1 MEKKSFLRK
10 NLKHK
15 KAKCPKVRPF
25 LEYFSQS
32 LPKVQERKFTRLTWI
47 FKKSSQLQ
55 CLLMSLK
62 NRKKRITVHYLTK
75 TMLMI
80 QWLQNVPRF
89 LASSIT
95 TYWRGRL
102 VVFYL
107 LSYLKPTFFSLKWHS
122 KQKPLISRILSL
134 SRGDLC
140 LIHKSFL
147 FCTTNLQG
155 VKIQV
160 TVFP

>member
-1 MEKKSFLRK
+1 MVNQGVIKSPPSVGPALATYYVGSTRG
-10 NLKHK
+10 
-15 KAKCPKVRPF
+15 KVRH
-25 LEYFSQS
+25 LW
-32 LPKVQERKFTRLTWI
+32 RHTHTTW
-47 FKKSSQLQ
+47 
-55 CLLMSLK
+55 
-62 NRKKRITVHYLTK
+62 RK